1 MASNPSATAKPADH
15 KSAEQARALPH
26 LGGMVHEWQQ
36 WLAPGVVVAVVLAM
50 GSLQRADLQE
60 FRAEVQSDI
69 RAINDRLDRVDTRF
83 DRVNDRFDQVNDRI
97 EQGDARI
104 NSRID
109 QMNSRIDQIY
119 RLLLP

>member
-1 MASNPSATAKPADH
+1 MASSPSATAKPADH
-15 KSAEQARALPH
+15 KSAEQARAVPR
-26 LGGMVHEWQQ
+26 LGGTVHEWQQ

-60 FRAEVQSDI
+60 FRVEVQSDI

-83 DRVNDRFDQVNDRI
+83 DQVNDRI
-97 EQGDARI
+97 DQGDARI